1 MSLPQL
7 IIATFETA
15 FNQYLS
21 LDPEAL
27 PKFEAMEGK
36 IIAVDIQGINQSL
49 YLFPSAD
56 GMMVMSDF
64 DGEADTRLAGS
75 PVALAKLSLLKNTAP
90 VLFSGEVVISGD
102 TRLGRQ
108 FKKILSQ
115 VDIDWEE
122 ILSQYT
128 GDMVAHKAGNMVRE
142 FSSWFNRGKQSMYMD
157 SGEYLTEESLMS
169 PSKAEINRFIADVDK
184 LREGVDRLQARINNA
199 LIKKKSKN

>member
-157 SGEYLTEESLMS
+157 AGDYLTEESLMS

>member
-142 FSSWFNRGKQSMYMD
+142 FSGWFSRGKQSMYMD
-157 SGEYLTEESLMS
+157 AGDYLTEESLMS

-184 LREGVDRLQARINNA
+184 LRQGVDRLQARINNA

>member
-184 LREGVDRLQARINNA
+184 LRQGVDRLQARINNA